1 MKKTAFVLVCLILA
15 LPLAAARKVP
25 VTFDD
30 YHGYTGSVAYLKAV
44 ASAYPDIAELLEIG
58 KSTMGRSI
66 YVLVLTN
73 RTTGTTIDSQVQ
85 LRRMR
90 NAEVKNPPLSRPF
103 EGKPGQW
110 IDGGTHGNEYT
121 GTEVCLYI
129 IDKLVA
135 GYGETPEI
143 TRLLDAKTIY
153 VCPTVNPDGVFNS
166 AERELSQRGNSALKD
181 DDGDGKVNEDG
192 PDDLSGDGHITQFR
206 HKDPKGSYVIDDKDP
221 RLMVRLGQNES
232 TTKVRYSVVT
242 EDKDNDGDG
251 KRGEDSEA
259 GFDVNRNFPEGWWT
273 EETLPGGTGEFA
285 TSSPEARALVEFAVT
300 HRNIL
305 MVQNFHTSGGFTYR
319 VPGTSSDATL
329 APKDVAVYDY
339 ILGKAYLEILG
350 EPLPEA
356 WANPDKLAEIK
367 AKMRSSTRN
376 KYALDRGYEMPRAWI
391 PGYNEVQDRR
401 YGYGMVIDW
410 WYQQYGAYAV
420 TTELWNPAKDIPDF
434 EKIVGPAPAPAAEGM
449 PNPEARLWQE
459 RSLLKYQDAKYG
471 GKLFVNWKSFKHP
484 ELGEGEI
491 GGWIPTYRGNALPGD
506 PLREVCEKHWKFEL
520 FRSGLLPQVV
530 ITEAQAK
537 VLYTTNS
544 AKDAQAKVTGD
555 TVTIR
560 KGASKGKYKIVEVTA
575 VIENQGPLATQSV
588 RGSRLE
594 GNREDVVWLGGD
606 RDKVTYLQGGAYQR
620 LGTIDGTLKIPGIVD
635 RPAAGADQPGGSPP
649 QMMPGMPGMPR
660 MPGIPGQRGRSVVAA
675 EPPQTGTRRAVKWL
689 VAVEDDAPLKV
700 VVSSQKGG
708 TMVKELTVR

>member
-1 MKKTAFVLVCLILA
+1 MKKYFGVLVGLVLA

-25 VTFDD
+25 ITFDD

-44 ASAYPDIAELLEIG
+44 AAAYPGIAELLEIG
-58 KSTMGRSI
+58 KSTLGRPI

-73 RTTGTTIDSQVQ
+73 RKTGTTLDSQVQ

-90 NAEVKNPPLSRPF
+90 NAEVKNTPLARPF

-135 GYGETPEI
+135 AYGETPEI

-181 DDGDGKVNEDG
+181 DDGDGQVNEDG
-192 PDDLSGDGHITQFR
+192 PDDLNGDGHLTQFR
-206 HKDPKGSYVIDDKDP
+206 YKDPKGSYVIDEKDA
-221 RLMVRLGQNES
+221 RLMARLGPNES

-242 EDKDNDGDG
+242 EDRDNDGDG

-273 EETLPGGTGEFA
+273 EATLPGGTGDYA

-319 VPGTSSDATL
+319 VPGTSSDTSL

-367 AKMRSSTRN
+367 AKMRGSTRN
-376 KYALDRGYEMPRAWI
+376 KYALERGYEMPRAWI
-391 PGYNEVQDRR
+391 PGYDELQDRR

-434 EKIVGPAPAPAAEGM
+434 EKIAGPAPAAAPEGT

-459 RSLLKYQDAKYG
+459 RALLKYQDVQYG

-484 ELGEGEI
+484 DLGEGEI
-491 GGWIPTYRGNALPGD
+491 GGWIPKYRGNALPGD

-544 AKDAQAKVTGD
+544 AKDAQVKVAGD

-560 KGASKGKYKIVEVTA
+560 KGAGQGKYKIVEVTA
-575 VIENQGPLATQSV
+575 VIENQGLLATQSV
-588 RGSRLE
+588 RGSRLD
-594 GNREDVVWLGGD
+594 GNREDVVWLVGD
-606 RDKVTYLQGGAYQR
+606 RDKVTYLQGGAYQK
-620 LGTIDGTLKIPGIVD
+620 LGTIDGTLKIPGIVE
-635 RPAAGADQPGGSPP
+635 RPAAGADQPGGGPP
-649 QMMPGMPGMPR
+649 PMMPGRPGM
-660 MPGIPGQRGRSVVAA
+660 PGQRGRGAAAA
-675 EPPQTGTRRAVKWL
+675 EPPPTGPRRAVKWL
-689 VAVEDDAPLKV
+689 VAVEDDAPLKI